1 MGAPVDRD
9 FVGGTWSEGVFLLKL
24 HILAPLLIESGLF
37 DRR

>member
-1 MGAPVDRD
+1 MGAQVDSD
-9 FVGGTWSEGVFLLKL
+9 FVGGTQSEGVFLLKL